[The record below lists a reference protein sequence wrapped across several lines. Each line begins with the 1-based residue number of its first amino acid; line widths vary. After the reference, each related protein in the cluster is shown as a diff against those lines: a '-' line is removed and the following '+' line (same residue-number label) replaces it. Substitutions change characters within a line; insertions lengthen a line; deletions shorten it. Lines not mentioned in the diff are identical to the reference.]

1 MLGAGSRGSAP
12 VASLKARKP
21 NRRAERPWNV
31 SCGPCAP
38 PPSASCSSG
47 SARMAGWWRSRRMR
61 GEVSGRCVIATS
73 GTRPTRGNWATTSF
87 CGPPSR
93 VRARPRCASRR
104 AGPTPNTSARTRSCE
119 RPAEIDRLFGAMRGG
134 VAWAPRRGRRT
145 RRSRPT
151 AGPRIPAPRW
161 PPRSSSFQPKP
172 SSGSLR
178 SKDRP
183 GPGAPMTRLACLVV
197 LTLGLL
203 SISTPGTS
211 GARPASRA
219 PSARAQEL
227 KRGARSALFE
237 ASAEGRRRAIRM
249 LEEAVSREP
258 DDPTL
263 WHLLGE
269 AYASARYG
277 TRSRACFEHALSIE
291 PRDAG
296 SWFLS
301 GMAWRREWLLRLDPF
316 ALDRAIAAFDSCTRL
331 DPDHGEGWLRLSA
344 LLYERGD
351 PDAAFAAA
359 ERSKD
364 LV

>member
-1 MLGAGSRGSAP
+1 
-12 VASLKARKP
+12 
-21 NRRAERPWNV
+21 
-31 SCGPCAP
+31 
-38 PPSASCSSG
+38 
-47 SARMAGWWRSRRMR
+47 
-61 GEVSGRCVIATS
+61 
-73 GTRPTRGNWATTSF
+73 
-87 CGPPSR
+87 
-93 VRARPRCASRR
+93 
-104 AGPTPNTSARTRSCE
+104 
-119 RPAEIDRLFGAMRGG
+119 
-134 VAWAPRRGRRT
+134 
-145 RRSRPT
+145 
-151 AGPRIPAPRW
+151 
-161 PPRSSSFQPKP
+161 
-172 SSGSLR
+172 
-178 SKDRP
+178 
-183 GPGAPMTRLACLVV
+183 MTRLACLVV

-249 LEEAVSREP
+249 LEEAVSLEP

-301 GMAWRREWLLRLDPF
+301 GMAWRREWLLRLDPS

-364 LV
+364 LGAFPDQNLLARAYLAFRTGDLARADALFARVIPRLESFARRLLARRLPSAIRLHSGRRVTRIPPRPRTSSASNTGRGWRMPCCSSRIRSSRASTGGP